1 VLGRGLGQPALFAIV
16 YTAVASSIYFSL
28 GVVADHALGLTPLV
42 FLVAGLFFALAAMT
56 YVEGAALHP
65 ERAGST
71 VFARYGFNELV
82 SFIAGWAILLD
93 YTILIAVTSF
103 SATNY
108 LAAFWSDLGRG
119 STELILALGIVL
131 YVAARNVRGFSKTRV
146 NRISALVIA
155 DIGLQLLL
163 IVVGLAVFFD
173 YHALVDPIEL
183 GTKPEWKDVVFA
195 LGVATVVFTGLE
207 SAAGLSGEVRAS
219 RAALKRLIGSATAV
233 VMVVYVG
240 IALVAMTAFPV
251 AGNATALSRY
261 YLEAPVLGIA
271 EAFPSQF
278 VSDAFKYTIAVAAT
292 ATLIAAANSAM
303 LGLSRLA
310 YSLSRNRQIP
320 SALGRLHPTRSTPFV
335 LIAIAAVIAGALV
348 VPEDLDFLVGIYA
361 FGALIG
367 LTIAHLS
374 IIALRYREPDKERFY
389 AIPLSVP
396 FRGGSLPLPAVA
408 GAVLSA
414 AAWVSVVITHAGARY
429 VGFGWMAFGLTTYVV
444 YRRTQGKSLL
454 KRVLVPE
461 AALKLEREELEYGSI
476 LVPLTGTALDDDM
489 IQTAG
494 RLAGEDTDP
503 GLEKVG
509 STIEALWI
517 FEVPMA
523 LPIDARLP
531 DTQLERARAAL
542 RRAKAVGEEYEG
554 VEVATATVRARR
566 AGAAIVEEARRRGVQ
581 AIVLAADEPSRI
593 RGGALLG
600 GRGGPLDN
608 FVGDATKYVV
618 SKAACEVILTAPASS
633 DVPVAV
639 ADGAAERPAPAD
651 EAPADQAISAA
662 PPLREPPPAP

>member
-1 VLGRGLGQPALFAIV
+1 MLGRGLGQPALFAIL
-16 YTAVASSIYFSL
+16 YTAVVSAIYFAL
-28 GVVADHALGLTPLV
+28 GVVADHALALTPVV
-42 FLVAGLFFALAAMT
+42 FLVAALFFALAAMT
-56 YVEGAALHP
+56 YVEGASLHP

-108 LAAFWSDLGRG
+108 MAAFWSELGHG
-119 STELILALGIVL
+119 TLELVVALGIIG
-131 YVAARNVRGFSKTRV
+131 YVTARNVRGFSKTRV
-146 NRISALVIA
+146 RRIGALVLA

-163 IVVGLAVFFD
+163 IVIGVATFFHPD
-173 YHALVDPIEL
+173 LLLDPIDI
-183 GTKPEWKDVVFA
+183 GVAPKWSDVVFA
-195 LGVATVVFTGLE
+195 LGAATVIFTGLE
-207 SAAGLSGEVRAS
+207 SAAGVSAEVEAS
-219 RAALKRLIGSATAV
+219 RGQLKRLIVSATGV
-233 VMVVYVG
+233 VLVVYVG
-240 IALVAMTAFPV
+240 IALVALTAFPQE
-251 AGNATALSRY
+251 GNATGLSR
-261 YLEAPVLGIA
+261 YLEAPMLGIA
-271 EAFPSQF
+271 EAFPQQWLAD
-278 VSDAFKYTIAVAAT
+278 VFKYTIAVAAT
-292 ATLIAAANSAM
+292 LTLIAAANSAM

-335 LIAIAAVIAGALV
+335 LIGLAALIAGALV
-348 VPEDLDFLVGIYA
+348 IPEDLDFLVGIYA
-361 FGALIG
+361 FGSLLG

-374 IIALRYREPDKERFY
+374 IISLRYREPDGERFY
-389 AIPLSVP
+389 SVPLSVL
-396 FRGGSLPLPAVA
+396 FRGGQLPLPAVI

-414 AAWVSVVITHAGARY
+414 AAWVSVVVTHSGARY
-429 VGFGWMAFGLTTYVV
+429 AGIGWMAFGLLTYVV

-454 KRVLVPE
+454 KRVTVPE
-461 AALKLEREELEYGSI
+461 AALRLERDELEFGSI
-476 LVPLTGTALDDDM
+476 LVPLTGTPLDDDM

-494 RLAGEDTDP
+494 RLSGEDDDP
-503 GLEKVG
+503 GLERAG
-509 STIEALWI
+509 ATIEALWI

-531 DTQLERARAAL
+531 DAQLERARAAL

-581 AIVLAADEPSRI
+581 AIVLAAEEPTRI

-600 GRGGPLDN
+600 GHGGPMDN

-618 SKAACEVILTAPASS
+618 SKATCEVILTAPPAS
-633 DVPVAV
+633 DVPVGQASDPEQHPTR
-639 ADGAAERPAPAD
+639 AGD
-651 EAPADQAISAA
+651 EAPPHDQSISAA
-662 PPLREPPPAP
+662 PPLREQ

>member
-1 VLGRGLGQPALFAIV
+1 MIGKGIGQPALFAII

-65 ERAGST
+65 EKAGST

-93 YTILIAVTSF
+93 YTILIAVTAF

-108 LAAFWSDLGRG
+108 MAAFWGDLGHG
-119 STELILALGIVL
+119 ALELIVALGIVL
-131 YVAARNVRGFSKTRV
+131 YVAVRNIGGFSKTRV
-146 NRISALVIA
+146 NRIGALVIA

-163 IVVGLAVFFD
+163 IIVGLATFFNWGK
-173 YHALVDPIEL
+173 LVDPIDL
-183 GTKPEWKDVVFA
+183 GVTPKWNDVIFA

-207 SAAGLSGEVRAS
+207 SAAGISGEVTAGRG
-219 RAALKRLIGSATAV
+219 ALKRLIGSATGV
-233 VMVVYVG
+233 VTVVYVG
-240 IALVAMTAFPV
+240 IALVALTAFPV
-251 AGNATALSRY
+251 TDGKTALSGH

-271 EAFPSQF
+271 DAFQTTWL
-278 VSDAFKYTIAVAAT
+278 SDAFKYTIAVAAT
-292 ATLIAAANSAM
+292 ATLIAASNSAM

-335 LIAIAAVIAGALV
+335 LITIAAVIAGALI

-361 FGALIG
+361 FGALLG

-374 IIALRYREPDKERFY
+374 IISLRYREPDRERFY
-389 AIPLSVP
+389 SVPLSVP
-396 FRGGSLPLPAVA
+396 FRGGSLPLPAVV
-408 GAVLSA
+408 GAVLSG
-414 AAWVSVVITHAGARY
+414 AAWISVVVTHAGARW
-429 VGFGWMAFGLTTYVV
+429 VGFGWMAFGLATYVI
-444 YRRTQGKSLL
+444 YRRTQGKSLV
-454 KRVLVPE
+454 KRVQVPE

-476 LVPLTGTALDDDM
+476 LVPLTGTPLDDDM

-494 RLAGEDTDP
+494 RLAGEDNDP
-503 GLEKVG
+503 GLDHTG

-531 DTQLERARAAL
+531 DAQLERARAAL

-566 AGAAIVEEARRRGVQ
+566 AGAAIVDEARRRGVQ
-581 AIVLAADEPSRI
+581 AIVLAAEEPSRI

-618 SKAACEVILTAPASS
+618 SKAPCEVILTAPPSS
-633 DVPVAV
+633 DV
-639 ADGAAERPAPAD
+639 GIAAATDPELHPTPAAPAS
-651 EAPADQAISAA
+651 QAISAA
-662 PPLREPPPAP
+662 PPLRDPPAG